1 MRKVVGWVGI
11 LLAAGIARGQ
21 AQDQGDAQQQG
32 AEATQPQG
40 DAGPGPASAGG
51 TESAGGTATAGGTA
65 SADSSTTAAG
75 PSDAFDRACVDLLHG
90 RLPPGEKAIRALR
103 DACANLMAGRA
114 DDQIQADQRRQAQ
127 LAAREQLRLQAEGR
141 VQPGQSTE
149 GLVQPGQSTEA
160 RVQPGQ
166 STAAPE
172 PGQGVLAAFG
182 SAASELAGSN
192 RTRAMGMRPRGPVGY
207 TLVTNPVGWFSG
219 LGMNVE
225 LFGAFMDAPKF
236 SWVAGARYSEADA
249 TNGTASTF
257 GGMAGADL
265 FIIGRNNEGLR
276 IGPRLELAAGRERF
290 QGSTTFARLG
300 MSGELGYNFI
310 ATNGITG
317 LLAAGVGGRVA
328 GNDKNDEFASFV
340 GGEFGPYLKFGLGY
354 SW

>member
-1 MRKVVGWVGI
+1 MRVVGWVGI

-141 VQPGQSTE
+141 VQPGQST
-149 GLVQPGQSTEA
+149 
-160 RVQPGQ
+160 
-166 STAAPE
+166 AAPE

-236 SWVAGARYSEADA
+236 SWVAGARYSKADA

-328 GNDKNDEFASFV
+328 GNDKNDNFASFV
-340 GGEFGPYLKFGLGY
+340 GGEFGPYLKVGLGY

>member
-1 MRKVVGWVGI
+1 MRVVGWVGI

-40 DAGPGPASAGG
+40 DAGPGPA
-51 TESAGGTATAGGTA
+51 SAGGTATAGGTA

-149 GLVQPGQSTEA
+149 G

-207 TLVTNPVGWFSG
+207 TLVTK
-219 LGMNVE
+219 
-225 LFGAFMDAPKF
+225 DRK
-236 SWVAGARYSEADA
+236 
-249 TNGTASTF
+249 ST
-257 GGMAGADL
+257 
-265 FIIGRNNEGLR
+265 
-276 IGPRLELAAGRERF
+276 RLN
-290 QGSTTFARLG
+290 S
-300 MSGELGYNFI
+300 SH
-310 ATNGITG
+310 
-317 LLAAGVGGRVA
+317 
-328 GNDKNDEFASFV
+328 
-340 GGEFGPYLKFGLGY
+340 
-354 SW
+354 

>member
-1 MRKVVGWVGI
+1 MRKGALWAVI
-11 LLAAGIARGQ
+11 LLATGAARGQ
-21 AQDQGDAQQQG
+21 AEDQQDPQQQG
-32 AEATQPQG
+32 AADDTAQPPA
-40 DAGPGPASAGG
+40 DAGSPRATADDTAQPPADAG
-51 TESAGGTATAGGTA
+51 SPRATAGGTG
-65 SADSSTTAAG
+65 SAATVAAPGTAAPG
-75 PSDAFDRACVDLLHG
+75 SSDAFDRACVDLLHG
-90 RLPPGEKAIRALR
+90 KTPQGDKAIRALR
-103 DACANLMAGRA
+103 EACANLMAGRVDEKLEA
-114 DDQIQADQRRQAQ
+114 EQRTQAQ
-127 LAAREQLRLQAEGR
+127 LSAREHLRLQAEGR
-141 VQPGQSTE
+141 VQPGQSTAS
-149 GLVQPGQSTEA
+149 PD
-160 RVQPGQ
+160 
-166 STAAPE
+166 

-182 SAASELAGSN
+182 SAASELASPS
-192 RTRAMGMRPRGPVGY
+192 RTRTMGMRARGPVSY

-219 LGMNVE
+219 LGVNAE
-225 LFGAFMDAPKF
+225 LFGAFPAAPKF

-328 GNDKNDEFASFV
+328 GNDKNDNFASFV